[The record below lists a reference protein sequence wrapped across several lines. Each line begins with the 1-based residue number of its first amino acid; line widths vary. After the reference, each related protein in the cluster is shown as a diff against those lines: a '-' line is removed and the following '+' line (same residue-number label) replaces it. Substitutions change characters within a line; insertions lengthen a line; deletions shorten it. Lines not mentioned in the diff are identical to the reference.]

1 MPNFAYIALNRE
13 GREFK
18 GIIDAP
24 DLSDAR
30 RQLRART
37 LMPVSLELGA
47 AGLRIGDMEANRPW
61 RPTRHLW
68 TRPRDKQFFFRQMA
82 LMIQSG
88 HRVRQALEI
97 SADLVEREGLSRAI
111 RRMVER
117 IDQGQ
122 SFSDALRGE
131 GRRFPAYV
139 AALVSAGE
147 KSGTLDQIL
156 GEIATSMEQATELRN
171 SLLRAMVLPTI
182 TLVVAFLV
190 LSGIVFGLVPIL
202 SDFITRQ
209 GGDIHWT
216 MQILVNI
223 TEFLYIYGAYIVG
236 GIGIASFVT
245 LAAYTTDEGKL
256 VVDRALLSLPIFGR
270 TIRLYEMS
278 RLGGVGM
285 LLLRSGL
292 RQFDML
298 KVLSEVTQNNAYR
311 SRYLAAADDVL
322 TGERVSASLK
332 SGIFPDLVRHMIS
345 VGEVSGSLDDVL
357 ARIGVFYADEVA
369 TRVRIILSTLVP
381 AMTIVVGVIVGIIYI
396 SVILT
401 ILGAYNSVR

>member
-1 MPNFAYIALNRE
+1 
-13 GREFK
+13 
-18 GIIDAP
+18 
-24 DLSDAR
+24 
-30 RQLRART
+30 
-37 LMPVSLELGA
+37 
-47 AGLRIGDMEANRPW
+47 
-61 RPTRHLW
+61 LW